1 MIMSTDD
8 ATLPSMLSTSAQTPE
23 SNRSRFPATDASGAH
38 LLQHR
43 LALVEDLWET
53 VLRSECP
60 PDQAERL
67 LRMKQLSDPVASDG
81 AAVSSDAVAQLIREM
96 DLVEA
101 IAAARAFSLYFQLVN
116 ILEQRIEEDSYL
128 ASICLLYTSP
138 SPRDRT
144 RSRMPS
150 SA

>member
-1 MIMSTDD
+1 MIMSSVDSQN
-8 ATLPSMLSTSAQTPE
+8 ASMLSTSAQTPE
-23 SNRSRFPATDASGAH
+23 SDRSTIAEAAKGGGH
-38 LLQHR
+38 LLQQR

-81 AAVSSDAVAQLIREM
+81 EAVSSDAVAQLIREM

-101 IAAARAFSLYFQLVN
+101 IAAARAARS
-116 ILEQRIEEDSYL
+116 
-128 ASICLLYTSP
+128 AGAMHGA
-138 SPRDRT
+138 T
-144 RSRMPS
+144 RSGLARQKLN
-150 SA
+150 ANDALNNLKN

>member
-81 AAVSSDAVAQLIREM
+81 AAVD
-96 DLVEA
+96 
-101 IAAARAFSLYFQLVN
+101 
-116 ILEQRIEEDSYL
+116 
-128 ASICLLYTSP
+128 C
-138 SPRDRT
+138 
-144 RSRMPS
+144 
-150 SA
+150 

>member
-1 MIMSTDD
+1 
-8 ATLPSMLSTSAQTPE
+8 MLSTHAQTPE
-23 SNRSRFPATDASGAH
+23 SDRSGIAEPFQAGGQ
-38 LLQHR
+38 LLKQR

-101 IAAARAFSLYFQLVN
+101 PDFS
-116 ILEQRIEEDSYL
+116 
-128 ASICLLYTSP
+128 
-138 SPRDRT
+138 
-144 RSRMPS
+144 
-150 SA
+150 